1 MRILLAVSD
10 GLDRLIG
17 VAGKAS
23 AWLLVVNTVVI
34 CFDVVTRKFG
44 FQLPGLGST
53 RLQELEWH
61 FHTAIFA
68 FWLGLT
74 YIRNGHVRID
84 ILSLRLSPRGRVIVE
99 ILGCLLF
106 ALPYT
111 LLLLYGGWDFFERSW
126 MQNESSDAPTGLPAR
141 YIIKFVLFAGIVLLL
156 LAVLSVLC
164 RRLAEL
170 LAPAAA
176 TEPPR

>member
-1 MRILLAVSD
+1 MRLLLAISD
-10 GLDRLIG
+10 SLDRIIG
-17 VAGKAS
+17 VAGKAA
-23 AWLLVVNTVVI
+23 AWLLVVNTIVI

-53 RLQELEWH
+53 RLQELEWQL
-61 FHTAIFA
+61 HTAIFA

-84 ILSLRLSPRGRVIVE
+84 ILSSRLSRRSQLVVE
-99 ILGCLLF
+99 LIGCVLF
-106 ALPYT
+106 AVPYT

-141 YIIKFVLFAGIVLLL
+141 YVIKFVLFLGIVLL
-156 LAVLSVLC
+156 ALSIVSVMC

-170 LAPAAA
+170 LTPAAP
-176 TEPPR
+176 EQR